1 MTGERDVLITV
12 VSRQQFQQEKP
23 ETTKLVTQ
31 GVLRRCDGSL
41 ELSYAE
47 SELTGLSGTTTT
59 FHVEPSRLVLTR
71 SGGVT
76 SQMVFAPEQENAS
89 LYDMG
94 FGALL
99 VTVRTQELRVRLN
112 ENGGSITV
120 RYAIAIEEETTGQIS
135 YRITVRPIWPKK

>member
-1 MTGERDVLITV
+1 MTGEKAVLLTV

-31 GVLRRCDGSL
+31 GVLRSIDGSF

-59 FHVEPSRLVLTR
+59 FRIEPSRLLLTR
-71 SGGVT
+71 TGGVS
-76 SQMVFAPEQENAS
+76 SQMLFVPEQENAS

-99 VTVRTQELRVRLN
+99 VTVRTQELTVKLN

-135 YRITVRPIWPKK
+135 YRITVRPLPS